1 MDERANKNGD
11 IFPDITLEKTYGL
24 DELGPIGQRTLDLL
38 YAEYKNGIISVQ
50 TLMDAYGIKATD
62 LGLLNVEMDCNKAE
76 LEEKAKRDSVVEK
89 IKQIVD
95 EALNG

>member
-11 IFPDITLEKTYGL
+11 VFSDTDIGKKYGL
-24 DELGPIGQRTLDLL
+24 DELGPAGQRMLDLL

-50 TLMDAYGIKATD
+50 TLIDAYGIKATD

-89 IKQIVD
+89 IKQLVD